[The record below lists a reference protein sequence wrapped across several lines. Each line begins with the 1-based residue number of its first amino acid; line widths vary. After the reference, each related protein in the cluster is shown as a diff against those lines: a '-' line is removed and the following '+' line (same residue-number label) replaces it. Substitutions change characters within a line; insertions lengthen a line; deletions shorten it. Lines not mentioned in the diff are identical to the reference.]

1 MGPEFL
7 VGGNNLHHIHRLSP
21 GILLD
26 IKDIPQGCA
35 CIITISFFDI
45 TTSYFCNSK
54 LIYPNDI
61 ALLMIMN
68 LIYTDWFA
76 DYLLQKKKTVTR
88 IPRFV
93 IFVIQSHKMLANLAN
108 SDWPP
113 NIQFSLLPL
122 FANHK
127 LPNHRFTQHKTFLY
141 LQQNLYFQITLYTEY
156 TCKPHKKITHLTTRP
171 LFYHSKLLPR

>member
-1 MGPEFL
+1 MQVLVLENAILSVLPFLKSFIKLIFLSQYDNKKLLMNAPILHISWLFTLRPHFQLPDSNSALSLFQTMGPEFL
-7 VGGNNLHHIHRLSP
+7 VGGDNLHHIHRLSP
-21 GILLD
+21 GIVLD

-54 LIYPNDI
+54 LNYPNDI

-108 SDWPP
+108 SD
-113 NIQFSLLPL
+113 
-122 FANHK
+122 
-127 LPNHRFTQHKTFLY
+127 
-141 LQQNLYFQITLYTEY
+141 
-156 TCKPHKKITHLTTRP
+156 
-171 LFYHSKLLPR
+171 

>member
-54 LIYPNDI
+54 LNYPNDI

-141 LQQNLYFQITLYTEY
+141 LG
-156 TCKPHKKITHLTTRP
+156 HLSSTKFP
-171 LFYHSKLLPR
+171 LFANHKLPNLRSN